1 MIAQIRGNSRSRELA
16 MEGGPLQEFVRCFHG
31 WILEIAQ
38 QEKSLSDEKGNE
50 ASLYLLFVDFGA
62 DSGKDHA

>member
-1 MIAQIRGNSRSRELA
+1 